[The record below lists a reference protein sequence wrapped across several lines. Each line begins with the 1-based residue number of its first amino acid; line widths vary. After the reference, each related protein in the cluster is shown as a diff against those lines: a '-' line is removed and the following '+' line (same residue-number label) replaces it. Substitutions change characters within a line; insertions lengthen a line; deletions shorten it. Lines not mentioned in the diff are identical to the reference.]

1 MGKLTGYAFLVLVS
15 MSCSTLPQT
24 FSGYKEKYVTSGLT
38 KADRIGVTGNL
49 QETMFGLSVHL
60 GDIPPF
66 IADYAWNMPVHLE
79 DGVWSGEHPL
89 YMMPGQR
96 LRAYA
101 YLPYTETSGSDGIMG
116 ISAPGEEP
124 VIFYNAPADA
134 EKHIDIM
141 VASDIIRND
150 DAFSLNFSHILSGL
164 KFIAGKEFADGGHID
179 NILVQGAAGTGSYNM
194 ASRKW
199 STGDDTGTFLMSGI
213 NFPSDAAATPGEFI
227 TDASF
232 LFPPQTFSMDSGAA
246 IIIKMTDNGRII
258 SGRIPLD
265 GVSWEAGKRYTYA
278 ISYSGGRVSASMT
291 ESFQDWGS
299 YDMDDRD
306 IHM

>member
-1 MGKLTGYAFLVLVS
+1 MGKLTGYAFLILVS

-24 FSGYKEKYVTSGLT
+24 FSGYKEEYVTSGLT
-38 KADRIGVTGNL
+38 KADGIGVTGNL
-49 QETMFGLSVHL
+49 PETVFGMSVHL

-66 IADYAWNMPVHLE
+66 FADYAWNMPVHLE

-101 YLPYTETSGSDGIMG
+101 YLPYTDIAGRDSIMG
-116 ISAPGEEP
+116 ISAPGEVPE
-124 VIFYNAPADA
+124 IYYNAPADA

-141 VASDIIRND
+141 VASDIRND
-150 DAFSLNFSHILSGL
+150 GAFSLSFSHILAGL

-194 ASRKW
+194 TSNEW
-199 STGDDTGTFLMSGI
+199 STGADTGTFMMSGI
-213 NFPSDAAATPGEFI
+213 NFPSDAAAMPGEFI
-227 TDASF
+227 TDARF
-232 LFPPQTFSMDSGAA
+232 LFPPQTFSLDSGAA
-246 IIIKMTDNGRII
+246 IIINVTDNGRII
-258 SGRIPLD
+258 SGKIPLA
-265 GVSWEAGKRYTYA
+265 GVSWDTGKIYTYA
-278 ISYSGGRVSASMT
+278 ISYSGRRVSASMT
-291 ESFQDWGS
+291 ESFRDWGS